1 MRPKIAGRAGYSRG
15 LSVQIVSARSLF
27 LNSAVFASPLR
38 LLRRCCTQEPGATDD
53 GLRDMNLF
61 ERNFAGRFRPPD
73 PSIVDRPHG
82 DWKPL
87 LVRNPILEKLSG

>member
-1 MRPKIAGRAGYSRG
+1 LPHRYACCDA
-15 LSVQIVSARSLF
+15 
-27 LNSAVFASPLR
+27 AVRKNQALP
-38 LLRRCCTQEPGATDD
+38 AD